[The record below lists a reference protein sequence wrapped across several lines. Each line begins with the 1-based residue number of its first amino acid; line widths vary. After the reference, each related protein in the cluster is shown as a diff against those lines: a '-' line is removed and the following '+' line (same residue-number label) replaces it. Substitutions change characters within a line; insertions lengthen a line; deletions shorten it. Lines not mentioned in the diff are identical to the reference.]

1 MKKRLII
8 LFLLS
13 ILLNFQNRAQT
24 KWGYKLGFGL
34 ANVSYPALPNGG
46 SAQNLFSYQI
56 GIVNETSIGKD
67 IAIQPA
73 IIFCKKGSSAVN
85 TTYPTHYLDV
95 PINLIYKVN
104 NDFQLGAGP
113 VLSFLLI
120 NGSANSY
127 KKFEVGAN
135 LMAGYKLGEESSL
148 NLSYT
153 FSLGS
158 ANETGTQAKNLLW
171 SLSFVKFVD
180 LSDLGRF

>member
-13 ILLNFQNRAQT
+13 ILLYFQGQAQT
-24 KWGYKLGFGL
+24 KWGYKLGLGL
-34 ANVSYPALPNGG
+34 ANISYPSLPNGG
-46 SAQNLFSYQI
+46 SGRNLFSYQI
-56 GIVNETSIGKD
+56 GIINETAIGKNM
-67 IAIQPA
+67 AIQPA
-73 IIFCKKGSSAVN
+73 IIFCKKGKSAVN
-85 TTYPTHYLDV
+85 ATYPMHYLDV
-95 PINLIYKVN
+95 PINFIYKVS

-158 ANETGTQAKNLLW
+158 ANETGIQAKNLLW